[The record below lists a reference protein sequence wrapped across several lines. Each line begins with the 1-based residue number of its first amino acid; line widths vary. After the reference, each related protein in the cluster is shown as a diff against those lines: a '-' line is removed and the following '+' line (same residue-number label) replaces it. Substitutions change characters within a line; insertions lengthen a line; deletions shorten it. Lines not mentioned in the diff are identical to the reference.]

1 MTDSSRRR
9 ESQRNPRFLP
19 QRQSAPAVGRLDPLV
34 RIGSLLAVTIVV
46 GCGGTAQ
53 TQTQTQTDSGV
64 DSSGSTLYAA
74 CAAGTGRD
82 MVVGPG
88 DGQIAEL
95 EQVPWES
102 LAAGDTVRIHH
113 RATPYRGKFLIT
125 GSGTES
131 APLRI
136 CGIKG
141 ANGERPIIEGA
152 NAVTRSALNYGSAY
166 AGPIFEARSV
176 ITIKGTEANY
186 TDFPRHIR
194 IDGLTIRGAHPAN
207 QFTDR
212 AGVLRRYDEFG
223 GCIWIDRGEH
233 ITLAD
238 LEVTDC
244 TNGIFS
250 KSTDDGPFAVTKDI
264 RLTGNDIHGN
274 GIAGSDRL
282 HGVYMQSVG
291 VVYEFNV
298 FGPARTDALGNAI
311 KDRSVGS
318 IVRYNRI
325 EEGAHAVDLVE
336 AEDFPTTA
344 TADPAY
350 RATYV
355 YGNQIIKRGD
365 TGSVIHYGGDHYTS
379 EPGAQWGEPIFRKGT
394 LYFFNNTVHVTGSQG
409 VLFNL
414 STTDEKAQ
422 IWNNVF
428 YFDPTVQFPSMR
440 QSSDVG
446 QSWVAG
452 GIVNLGR
459 NWINE
464 TWADSDP
471 YHQVPGELNGKDQLL
486 TGTAPPIDLTTL
498 RPNVASTL
506 IDSAQSGPASAAEW
520 TVEYEL
526 DQNFQPK
533 RRVTLGAGNDI
544 GALEGSGF

>member
-1 MTDSSRRR
+1 MTDSSSWR
-9 ESQRNPRFLP
+9 EPHFGPQVLTWVVLTVAFL
-19 QRQSAPAVGRLDPLV
+19 
-34 RIGSLLAVTIVV
+34 GS
-46 GCGGTAQ
+46 CGGAGQ
-53 TQTQTQTDSGV
+53 TQS
-64 DSSGSTLYAA
+64 DSSTDVGGSTLNTAA
-74 CAAGTGRD
+74 TQSTLGAPPPSATVINTACVAGSGRD
-82 MVVGPG
+82 IIVGPG
-88 DGQIAEL
+88 SGQIAEL

-102 LAAGDTVRIHH
+102 LGAGDTVRIHH
-113 RATPYRGKFLIT
+113 RAAPYRGKFLIT

-141 ANGERPIIEGA
+141 PNGERPIIEGA
-152 NAVTRSALNYGSAY
+152 NAVTRTALNYGSAY
-166 AGPIFEARSV
+166 AGPIYEARSV
-176 ITIKGTEANY
+176 VTIKGTEANY
-186 TDFPRHIR
+186 TYFPQHIR

-207 QFTDR
+207 QFTNT
-212 AGVLRRYDEFG
+212 AGVRKNYDEFG

-250 KSTDDGPFAVTKDI
+250 KSTDDGPFAVTKNI
-264 RLTGNDIHGN
+264 RLIGNYIHGN
-274 GIAGSDRL
+274 GVAGSDRL

-291 VVYEFNV
+291 IVYEFNV
-298 FGPARTDALGNAI
+298 FGPSRTGAGGNAI

-318 IVRYNRI
+318 VVRYNRI
-325 EEGAHAVDLVE
+325 EEGAHAIDLVE
-336 AEDFPTTA
+336 AEDFPTIA

-350 RATYV
+350 RSAYV

-379 EPGAQWGEPIFRKGT
+379 KPGAKWGEPIFRKGT

-409 VLFNL
+409 VLFNI
-414 STTDEKAQ
+414 STTEEKAE

-428 YFDPTVQFPSMR
+428 YFAPTVQFPSMR
-440 QSSDVG
+440 QSSDIG
-446 QSWVAG
+446 RPWVAG

-459 NWINE
+459 NWING

-471 YHQVPGELNGKDQLL
+471 YHQVPGELNGKDNLL
-486 TGTAPPIDLTTL
+486 TGTAPPIDLATL

-506 IDSAQSGPASAAEW
+506 IDSAQSGPALAAAW
-520 TVEYEL
+520 KVEYEL
-526 DQNFQPK
+526 DRDFLPK
-533 RRVTLGAGNDI
+533 RRVMVGASNDM
-544 GALEGSGF
+544 GALEGP